1 MSRVLL
7 ALFGLALAAG
17 AARADEG
24 MWLPN
29 DFPADK
35 VQAAYGFKPDAAWL
49 DHARLSAIRLA
60 GGCSASLV
68 SPNGLVATNH
78 HCVRE
83 CLTQISRKGED
94 TSATGYLAASPAEE
108 KRCTAIEANR
118 LIDVTTVTERIR
130 KATEGKT
137 GADFASA
144 LKVETAAITKECA
157 GGDDNLRCDVQS
169 LFRGGRYDLYK
180 YRRYQDVRI
189 VFAPEDAIADFG
201 GDPDNFEYP
210 RYALDV
216 GFLRIYENGK
226 PLDSKDGYF
235 HFGEREPLPGEVAFT
250 IGNPGSTERL
260 FTVAQLDEE
269 RNVTLPRTALYFAEE
284 RGILTEFTRRGP
296 EQRRVGEASL
306 LGVENTLKA
315 LRGEWEALSEPA
327 LIEGKKTAEAAL
339 RAKVAADPELAKSS
353 GTAWDDIDAAL
364 KRHSAIADRAF
375 AMATLRGASRL
386 LNDALILVRAP
397 VEQAK
402 PDGERLEEYSAARF
416 PALRQRLLADQPIA
430 PDLEIVTLGYWLGKV
445 REILG
450 PDDPAVHKLLGTSSP
465 EQLAETLVKGTKL
478 GDTATRKKLLDA
490 GAAGVGG
497 SNDPMIAFARLVD
510 AEARPVRRQLEDDY
524 DAVLDAAGG
533 KIARAQFALYGNS
546 TYPDATFTMR
556 ISYGAVQGW
565 DEAGKSIQP
574 LTRIAGAFDR
584 ATGAEPFKL
593 PERWVAAKGNLT
605 ASTVL
610 DFATT
615 NDIVGGN
622 SGSPVIDRHG
632 DVMGLAFDGN
642 FKSLGGDF
650 GYDPALNRTVAV
662 SAVAIRESLAKIYGA
677 KALLDELGTVTH

>member
-1 MSRVLL
+1 MSRIFLS
-7 ALFGLALAAG
+7 LAALVLAG
-17 AARADEG
+17 GVARADDG

-49 DHARLSAIRLA
+49 DHARLSSIRLA

-78 HCVRE
+78 HCVRD
-83 CLTQISRKGED
+83 CLTQISRKGDD
-94 TSATGYLAASPAEE
+94 TSASGYLATTPAEE
-108 KRCTAIEANR
+108 KRCTAMEANR
-118 LIDVTTVTERIR
+118 LLEITTVTDRIG
-130 KATEGKT
+130 KATEGKS
-137 GADFASA
+137 GAEFAAA
-144 LKVETAAITKECA
+144 LKAETAAITEACA
-157 GGDDNLRCDVQS
+157 GGDDKLRCEVVT

-201 GDPDNFEYP
+201 GDPDNFEFP

-216 GFLRIYENGK
+216 GFLRIYDKDK

-235 HFGEREPLPGEVAFT
+235 HFSEREPLPGEVAFT

-269 RNVTLPRTALYFAEE
+269 RNLNLPRVALYLAEE

-306 LGVENTLKA
+306 LRIENSLKA
-315 LRGEWEALSEPA
+315 VRGEWEALSEPA
-327 LIEGKKTAEAAL
+327 LIDGKRAAETAL
-339 RAKVAADPELAKSS
+339 RAKVASNPDLAKSDGS
-353 GTAWDDIDAAL
+353 AWDDIAAAL
-364 KRHSAIADRAF
+364 QRHRAIADRAF
-375 AMATLRGASRL
+375 ALATMRPASSL

-402 PDGERLEEYSAARF
+402 PDGERLQEYTKASF
-416 PALRQRLLADQPIA
+416 PALRQRLLADQPIS
-430 PDLEIVTLGYWLGKV
+430 PELETVTLGYWLGKV

-450 PDDPAVHKLLGTSSP
+450 PDDPMVHTLLGRQSP
-465 EQLAETLVKGTKL
+465 EQLAASLVKGTKL
-478 GDTATRKKLLDA
+478 GDVAARKKLLEGGVA
-490 GAAGVGG
+490 G
-497 SNDPMIAFARLVD
+497 STDPMIAFARLID
-510 AEARPVRRQLEDDY
+510 PESRAVRRQIEDDY
-524 DAVLDAAGG
+524 DATLDAAGG
-533 KIARAQFALYGNS
+533 KIARAQFALLGNT

-565 DEAGKSIQP
+565 DEAGKTIAP
-574 LTRIAGAFDR
+574 LTRFSGLYAR
-584 ATGAEPFKL
+584 ATGAEPFRL
-593 PERWVAAKGNLT
+593 PDRWVAAKDSLNAG
-605 ASTVL
+605 TVF
-610 DFATT
+610 DFAST

-622 SGSPVIDRHG
+622 SGSPVIDRKG
-632 DVMGLAFDGN
+632 EVIGLAFDGN

-650 GYDPALNRTVAV
+650 GYDPALNRSVSV
-662 SAVAIRESLAKIYGA
+662 SAVAIREALAKIYGA
-677 KALLDELGTVTH
+677 KALLDELGASAR